1 MRATGACRLVDVLG
15 EWGIHEGEGRLH
27 LPSSSL
33 QGDPRLLN
41 GVEVALTYRSPLA
54 WRILAGWPMSCVRVE
69 IVPEDVPALRITDGR
84 TAEEWTTAILADQT
98 DSGKHVRDLA
108 DHSREVT
115 GPLTCTAQTADGS
128 AVRFQAPIVIF
139 DGWHRVGAWIAQ
151 LRRGANYSITG
162 NLVVTQH
169 PVLLLGAE

>member
-1 MRATGACRLVDVLG
+1 VRIASACRLVDVLA

-27 LPSSSL
+27 LPPGSFE
-33 QGDPRLLN
+33 GDGRLLN
-41 GVEVALTYRSPLA
+41 GVEVALTHRSPLA
-54 WRILAGWPMSCVRVE
+54 WRILVGWPIACVRVE
-69 IVPEDVPALRITDGR
+69 IAPEDVPALRITDGR
-84 TAEEWTTAILADQT
+84 TADEWTTAILQDQT

-108 DHSREVT
+108 NATGEGT

-128 AVRFQAPIVIF
+128 VARIQPPILIF
-139 DGWHRVGAWIAQ
+139 DGWHRGGAWIAQ

-169 PVLLLGAE
+169 PVPLLGVQ